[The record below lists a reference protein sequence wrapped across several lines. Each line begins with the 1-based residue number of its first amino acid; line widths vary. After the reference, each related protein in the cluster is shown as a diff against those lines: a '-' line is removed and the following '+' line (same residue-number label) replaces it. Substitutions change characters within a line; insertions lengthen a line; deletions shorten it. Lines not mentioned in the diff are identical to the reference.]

1 MPSKNV
7 HALTLRL
14 DPKLVARV
22 DRVTRQYEH
31 HVAAGFPGRML
42 SRAQMM
48 RLALQMGLDSIEA
61 KLKKRGPR

>member
-1 MPSKNV
+1 MPRKDV

-14 DPKLVARV
+14 DPKLVARI
-22 DRVTRQYEH
+22 DRVARRYER
-31 HVAAGFPGRML
+31 HVAAGFPGHML